1 MRVAGLVLSLIRG
14 AGSGIWK
21 LRTLRRG
28 GDGWRVKGGYL
39 AIGGLVDM
47 LPFTSEFF
55 YDIDIMIM
63 MMD

>member
-47 LPFTSEFF
+47 LPFTSDFF
-55 YDIDIMIM
+55 MTLTL
-63 MMD
+63 